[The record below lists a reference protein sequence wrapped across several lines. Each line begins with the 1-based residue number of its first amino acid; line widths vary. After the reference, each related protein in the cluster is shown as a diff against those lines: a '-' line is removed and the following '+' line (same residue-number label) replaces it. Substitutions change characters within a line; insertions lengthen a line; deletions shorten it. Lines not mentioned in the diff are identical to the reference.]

1 MKKIILFLSLILSYQ
16 ITYCQSFLPE
26 VVPYTATGF
35 TKLIDENP
43 FVLSQS
49 AGSNNTWTN
58 LASYTWIPASV
69 PGYNKE
75 RKVSQFS
82 ANTWILNQLEQN
94 EIVVDNQNRMTSVI
108 QDQTYNYS
116 GSPYRSKIKYLFT
129 YNAQNKVS
137 RVLMQIAEGPSYIN
151 FVDYYNLSYTYNVQ
165 GNLISDSMYV
175 YGNLQSYKRDYTYDA
190 NGKPVNQTYFEYSS
204 DDTTSRT
211 TYTYV
216 NDRLHASYTIS
227 LNQTSDIWETTS
239 ADTFDYDQS
248 GNIIRRI
255 SYGAAFMDGQFIPF
269 SPLTNETYTYNSS
282 NKLDQMERRS
292 WNADLLAWVNAA
304 RYTFNYNNNI
314 PALGYMYN
322 WNATSQTYETDPAVR
337 FLFAL
342 PTALNEDHIT
352 SVSDIEVYPNP
363 AKNKVSVSYA
373 RVQGFQ
379 QSAISLYNMSGQ
391 LFSVPVK
398 AENGLAE
405 LDISNLSTGIY
416 YLHIQSGETVIKKKL
431 VVQ

>member
-1 MKKIILFLSLILSYQ
+1 MKKIILSLTIILSYH

-49 AGSNNTWTN
+49 AGPNNTWSH
-58 LASYTWIPASV
+58 LASYTWIPASI

-82 ANTWILNQLEQN
+82 GNTWILNQLEQN
-94 EIVVDNQNRMTSVI
+94 EIAVDNQNRMTSVI

-116 GSPYRSKIKYLFT
+116 GTPYRSKIKYLFT

-151 FVDYYNLSYTYNVQ
+151 FVDYYNLSYTYNGQ

-190 NGKPVNQTYFEYSS
+190 NGKPAGQTYFEYSS

-216 NDRLHASYTIS
+216 NDRLHASYSMS
-227 LNQTSDIWETTS
+227 LNQTSDVWETSS
-239 ADTFDYDQS
+239 ADTFDYDQN

-282 NKLDQMERRS
+282 NKMDLMERRS

-314 PALGYMYN
+314 PTLGYMYN
-322 WNATSQTYETDPAVR
+322 WNTTSQTYETDPAVR

-342 PTALNEDHIT
+342 PTALNEAHNT
-352 SVSDIEVYPNP
+352 SVSDIGVYPNP

-373 RVQGFQ
+373 QVQAFQ
-379 QSAISLYNMSGQ
+379 QADISLYNISGQ

-398 AENGLAE
+398 AENGIAE
-405 LDISNLSTGIY
+405 LDISNLSSGIY
-416 YLHIQSGETVIKKKL
+416 YINIQSGETVMKKKL
-431 VVQ
+431 VVH